1 MSLFIKLTTKSKVRE
16 LYRQLISII
25 LNKQIADVVLNSLII
40 LIKLK
45 YDSMF
50 SILWQVSSLGCGG
63 VAGSSVGGGSSSVS
77 GVGNGRSVQGSQ
89 RQPFTA
95 TTMFEPFDLSLQVL
109 DDNSLQFSSKL
120 NAINFLLEFVKF
132 DQVKTLLEKYW
143 NL

>member
-1 MSLFIKLTTKSKVRE
+1 MNLKSKVRE

-50 SILWQVSSLGCGG
+50 SILWPVSS
-63 VAGSSVGGGSSSVS
+63 SSSS
-77 GVGNGRSVQGSQ
+77 SSSSSRSTTGGASQ
-89 RQPFTA
+89 QMMRPMTV
-95 TTMFEPFDLSLQVL
+95 TNMFEPFDLTLQVL
-109 DDNSLQFSSKL
+109 DDNSLLFSSKL

-132 DQVKTLLEKYW
+132 DQVKNLLEM
-143 NL
+143 

>member
-1 MSLFIKLTTKSKVRE
+1 MNLCKWLKSKVRE

-50 SILWQVSSLGCGG
+50 SILWPVSS
-63 VAGSSVGGGSSSVS
+63 SSSS
-77 GVGNGRSVQGSQ
+77 SSSSSRSTTGGASQ
-89 RQPFTA
+89 QMMRPMTV
-95 TTMFEPFDLSLQVL
+95 TNMFEPFDLTLQVL
-109 DDNSLQFSSKL
+109 DDNSLLFSSKL

-132 DQVKTLLEKYW
+132 DQVKNLLEM
-143 NL
+143 